1 MHLGALNGINSVA
14 EEYKKQGDQL
24 KNEKKYREA
33 ILFYRKAAGLHPDD
47 KTLISLIELCEREIQ
62 ETDFHSSIDYS
73 SNTKNAFEDS
83 SVDLSNDKNSG
94 IAGEYISF
102 SNIEDNE
109 WNLIGLSAEDY
120 NFEQNG
126 IIFLR
131 SGKLK
136 KAIYEKSQKDVDVEF
151 NVQLNTGRKDKRAGI
166 IIGYNSNNDF
176 GTEDYFLFS
185 TDIVGNFLLQKISG
199 GEEKNLL
206 SISRQIYSPNDSI
219 IFKLKI
225 KSLGPWIMIY
235 NDQKLLDSWL
245 GKEFITGKIG
255 LYAEPN
261 INVEFSYFNIS
272 SAFESEIK
280 D

>member
-1 MHLGALNGINSVA
+1 LGALDGITVLA
-14 EEYKKQGDQL
+14 DEYKKNGDQL
-24 KNEKKYREA
+24 KNENNYREA
-33 ILFYRKAAGLHPDD
+33 ILFYKKAAGLQPDD
-47 KTLISLIELCEREIQ
+47 KTLISLIEFCEREIHKR
-62 ETDFHSSIDYS
+62 DFSPSTKYS
-73 SNTKNAFEDS
+73 SKTNNALEDS
-83 SVDLSNDKNSG
+83 SVGNLNDKNSD
-94 IAGEYISF
+94 IADENISF
-102 SNIEDNE
+102 ANIESNE
-109 WNLIGLSAEDY
+109 WSMNGLSEEDY
-120 NFEQNG
+120 EFKQNG

-131 SGKLK
+131 SAKVK
-136 KAIYEKSQKDVDVEF
+136 KAIYKISQKDVDVAI
-151 NVQLNTGRKDKRAGI
+151 NIKLNTGRQDKRAGI

-185 TDIVGNFLLQKISG
+185 TNIIGNFLLQKISG
-199 GEEKNLL
+199 GEERKLL
-206 SISRQIYSPNDSI
+206 SVSRPIHSPNDSI

-261 INVEFSYFNIS
+261 INVEFTYFNVS